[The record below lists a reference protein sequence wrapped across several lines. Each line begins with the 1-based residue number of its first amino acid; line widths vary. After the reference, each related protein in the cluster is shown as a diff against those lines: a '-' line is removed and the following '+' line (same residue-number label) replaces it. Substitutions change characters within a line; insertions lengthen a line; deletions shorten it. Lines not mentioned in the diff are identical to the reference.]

1 MVINTMGY
9 VDLVQNKI
17 NALDVEAKKRYLDL
31 NPDYPFLNLSDQANY
46 LLVNKLHEKE
56 ELPEQLVEYFPNFKE
71 LKEEIKVYQEESDKR
86 TELLLNGTITT
97 PEFTEEELKTLLLI
111 TEEELK
117 SCFMDVKTYLKEV
130 INGKEA

>member
-46 LLVNKLHEKE
+46 LLANKLHEKE

-71 LKEEIKVYQEESDKR
+71 LKEEIKIYQVESDKR
-86 TELLLNGTITT
+86 AELLLNGTITT
-97 PEFTEEELKTLLLI
+97 PEFTEKELTDILLI
-111 TEEELK
+111 TGEELK